1 LPQFG
6 LSNFPA
12 KGIQEIHDYA
22 SSKGYVLPT
31 VYEGNYSP
39 ITRHLETDI
48 LPLLRKLGISFY
60 AYSPLAGG
68 FLVKSAKTIL
78 EAKEAR
84 WNTDT
89 RVGAMYQRMYNRP
102 KLLAALS
109 DWDSIAQEAGVSK
122 AALAYKWVAYHSAL
136 SSKYEDA
143 IIVGASR
150 PAQLDDTL
158 QILRSGP
165 LAADIVTKIEKI
177 WDSVKDQAPVDNYS
191 EFV

>member
-1 LPQFG
+1 M
-6 LSNFPA
+6 
-12 KGIQEIHDYA
+12 
-22 SSKGYVLPT
+22 GYVVPS

-84 WNTDT
+84 WNPNT
-89 RVGAMYQRMYNRP
+89 RVGLMYQKMYNRP

-109 DWDSIAQEAGVSK
+109 DWESVAKEAGLSK

-136 SSKYEDA
+136 SPQFEDA

-150 PAQLDDTL
+150 PAQLDETL
-158 QILRSGP
+158 HNLRSGP
-165 LAADIVTKIEKI
+165 LAPDIVVKIEDL
-177 WDSVKDQAPVDNYS
+177 WLSVKDQAPVDNYS